1 VSFGAPVLLLS
12 LLAVPAAVAGYL
24 ALERRHDERA
34 AAWARPQLLP
44 NIAQRPP
51 AWRRHLP
58 VALLLGGAMLL
69 LAGFARPRARLTV
82 KRQDATVI
90 LVLDV
95 SGSMA
100 ARDSDPSRIAT
111 ARATGTRFVDALP
124 RGYRMSV
131 VTFSDHAAVVASPTR
146 DLARVR
152 SVIASAKVGPQGT
165 ALAEAVWH
173 SVDVARSVPTAN
185 GKRPPAIVVVFSDGG
200 QSAGRITMKQAIAKA
215 AKAKVPVSTVA
226 IGTPNGIVQQKL
238 QGGFAE
244 RIQVPVRPELL
255 QTVARSTGGRFFD
268 GARAVDVQSI
278 YNDLGSRVGH
288 QRKAVEVTAAAAGG
302 GMAFM
307 IFGALLSGLWHRR
320 IV

>member
-1 VSFGAPVLLLS
+1 MSFGAPLLLLS

-24 ALERRHDERA
+24 AFERRHAERA
-34 AAWARPQLLP
+34 AAWARPSLLP

-58 VALLLGGAMLL
+58 VALLLAGAMLL
-69 LAGFARPRARLTV
+69 LVGFARPRARMTV

-90 LVLDV
+90 VVLDV

-100 ARDSDPSRIAT
+100 AKDSGPSRIAT
-111 ARATGTRFVDALP
+111 ARAAAMRFVDALP

-173 SVDVARSVPTAN
+173 SVDVARSVPAAN
-185 GKRPPAIVVVFSDGG
+185 GKRPPAIVVVLSDGG

-215 AKAKVPVSTVA
+215 AKARVPVSTVA
-226 IGTPNGIVQQKL
+226 IGTPNGIVQQTL

-244 RIQVPVRPELL
+244 RIQVPVQPELL
-255 QTVARSTGGRFFD
+255 QTVARSTGGRFFA
-268 GARAVDVQSI
+268 GARSVDVAPI
-278 YNDLGSRVGH
+278 YHDLGSRVGH
-288 QRKAVEVTAAAAGG
+288 RRKTVEVTAAAAGG

-307 IFGALLSGLWHRR
+307 FAGALLSGLWHRR